1 LYLAPRPKVL
11 GLYEGTQQGIRSLK
25 VPVNVRT
32 LPEARFGW
40 GVNRGQGVPRAFG
53 KVVWRWPPG
62 FAEDAGSMQIQ
73 LWERIGVS
81 RGEAASWS
89 TAPHAARQETGK
101 RRAGIG
107 RSDVEEAAHKNLF
120 RSEAEGC
127 EAPRQA
133 RESWM

>member
-1 LYLAPRPKVL
+1 
-11 GLYEGTQQGIRSLK
+11 
-25 VPVNVRT
+25 
-32 LPEARFGW
+32 
-40 GVNRGQGVPRAFG
+40 
-53 KVVWRWPPG
+53 
-62 FAEDAGSMQIQ
+62 MQIQ

-127 EAPRQA
+127 KAPRPA
-133 RESWM
+133 RESWMERTEFMRPAASREESEIRFRQP